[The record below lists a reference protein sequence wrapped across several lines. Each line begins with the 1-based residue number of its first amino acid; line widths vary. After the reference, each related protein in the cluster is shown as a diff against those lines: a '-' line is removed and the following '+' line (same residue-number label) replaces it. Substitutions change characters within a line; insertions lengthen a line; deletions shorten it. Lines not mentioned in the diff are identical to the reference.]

1 MIIPAIDL
9 LDGRVVRLRQGDFQ
23 ATTDYGD
30 EAVKRLTD
38 YAEAGAPR
46 LHLVDLTGAKNPAAR
61 QLPLI
66 RRIVDALPSKVQLQT
81 GGGIRTRDDV
91 KVLLDAGVTAVV
103 VGSQAVKAPDVVRQ
117 WFTEFGPERSVLAL
131 DVRVSDLGSAQVA
144 TAGWQE
150 TSGALI
156 DDIVKTYLPCGLKH
170 VLCTDIARDGMMTGP
185 SVDLY
190 ARLAKAFPQVAWQAS
205 GGIASLADVR
215 AAENAGAAGVI
226 VGRAL
231 LENRFTVKEALSC

>member
-66 RRIVDALPSKVQLQT
+66 RRIVDALPAKVQLQT

-91 KVLLDAGVTAVV
+91 KALLDAGVTAVV

-117 WFTEFGPERSVLAL
+117 WFTEFGPERIVLAL

-150 TSGALI
+150 TSGTLI
-156 DDIVKTYLPCGLKH
+156 DDVVKTYLPCGLKH

>member
-91 KVLLDAGVTAVV
+91 KALLDAGVTAVV
-103 VGSQAVKAPDVVRQ
+103 VGSQAVKAPDVVRL
-117 WFTEFGPERSVLAL
+117 WFTEFGPERIVLAL

-156 DDIVKTYLPCGLKH
+156 DDVVKTYLPCGLKH

-231 LENRFTVKEALSC
+231 LENRFTVEEALSC

>member
-30 EAVKRLTD
+30 EAVKRLKD
-38 YAEAGAPR
+38 YAQAGAPR

-81 GGGIRTRDDV
+81 GGGIRMRDDV
-91 KVLLDAGVTAVV
+91 KALLDAGVTAVV

-117 WFTEFGPERSVLAL
+117 WFTEFGPERIVLAL

-156 DDIVKTYLPCGLKH
+156 DDVVKRYLPCGLKH

>member
-46 LHLVDLTGAKNPAAR
+46 LHLVDLTGAKNPAER

-91 KVLLDAGVTAVV
+91 KALLDAGVTAVV
-103 VGSQAVKAPDVVRQ
+103 VGSQAVKAPDVVRL
-117 WFTEFGPERSVLAL
+117 WFTEFGPERIVLAL

-156 DDIVKTYLPCGLKH
+156 DDVVKTYLPCGLKH

>member
-23 ATTDYGD
+23 TTTDYGD

-66 RRIVDALPSKVQLQT
+66 RRIVDALPAEVQLQT

-103 VGSQAVKAPDVVRQ
+103 VGSQTVKAPDVVRQ
-117 WFTEFGPERSVLAL
+117 WFTEFGPERIVLAL

-156 DDIVKTYLPCGLKH
+156 DDVVKTYLPCGLKH

-231 LENRFTVKEALSC
+231 LENRITVKEALSC

>member
-23 ATTDYGD
+23 TTTDYGD

-66 RRIVDALPSKVQLQT
+66 RRIVDALPAKVQLQT

-91 KVLLDAGVTAVV
+91 KALLDAGVTAVV

-117 WFTEFGPERSVLAL
+117 WFTEFGPERIVLAL
-131 DVRVSDLGSAQVA
+131 DVRMSDLGSAQVA
-144 TAGWQE
+144 TAGWLE

-156 DDIVKTYLPCGLKH
+156 DDVVKTYLPCGLKH

>member
-103 VGSQAVKAPDVVRQ
+103 VGSQTVKAPDVVRQ
-117 WFTEFGPERSVLAL
+117 WFTEFGPERIVLAL

-150 TSGALI
+150 MSGALI
-156 DDIVKTYLPCGLKH
+156 DDVVKTYLPCGLKH

-231 LENRFTVKEALSC
+231 LENRFTVEEALSC

>member
-117 WFTEFGPERSVLAL
+117 WFTEFGPERIVLAL
-131 DVRVSDLGSAQVA
+131 DVRMSDLGSAQVA
-144 TAGWQE
+144 TAGWLE

-156 DDIVKTYLPCGLKH
+156 DDVVKTYLPCGLKH

>member
-117 WFTEFGPERSVLAL
+117 WFTEFGPERIVLAL

-156 DDIVKTYLPCGLKH
+156 DDVVKTYLPCGLKH

-190 ARLAKAFPQVAWQAS
+190 ARLSKTFPQVAWQAS

>member
-23 ATTDYGD
+23 ATTDQ
-30 EAVKRLTD
+30 
-38 YAEAGAPR
+38 AGAPR

-66 RRIVDALPSKVQLQT
+66 RRIVDALPAKVQLQT
-81 GGGIRTRDDV
+81 GGGIRMRDDV
-91 KVLLDAGVTAVV
+91 KALLDAGVTAVV

-117 WFTEFGPERSVLAL
+117 WFTEFGPERIVLAL
-131 DVRVSDLGSAQVA
+131 DVRVSDSGSARVA

-156 DDIVKTYLPCGLKH
+156 DDVVKTYLPCGLKH

-190 ARLAKAFPQVAWQAS
+190 ARLAKAFPTVAWQAS

>member
-46 LHLVDLTGAKNPAAR
+46 LHLVDLTGAKNPAER

-66 RRIVDALPSKVQLQT
+66 RRIVDALPVKVQLQT

-103 VGSQAVKAPDVVRQ
+103 VGSQTVKAPDVVRQ
-117 WFTEFGPERSVLAL
+117 WFTEFGPERIVLAL

-156 DDIVKTYLPCGLKH
+156 DDVVKTYLPCGLKH

>member
-46 LHLVDLTGAKNPAAR
+46 LHLVDLTGAKNPDER

-91 KVLLDAGVTAVV
+91 KALLDAGVTAVV

-117 WFTEFGPERSVLAL
+117 WFTEFGPERIVLAL

-156 DDIVKTYLPCGLKH
+156 DDVVKTYLPCGLKH

-190 ARLAKAFPQVAWQAS
+190 ARLSKAFPQVAWQAS

>member
-23 ATTDYGD
+23 ATTDYGN
-30 EAVKRLTD
+30 EAVKRLKD

-66 RRIVDALPSKVQLQT
+66 RRIVDALPAEVQLQT

-91 KVLLDAGVTAVV
+91 KALLDAGVTAVV

-117 WFTEFGPERSVLAL
+117 WFTEFGPERIVLAL
-131 DVRVSDLGSAQVA
+131 DVRVSDLGSARVA

-156 DDIVKTYLPCGLKH
+156 DDVVKTYLPCGLKH

>member
-103 VGSQAVKAPDVVRQ
+103 VGSQTVKAPDVVRQ
-117 WFTEFGPERSVLAL
+117 WFTEFGPERIVLAL

-156 DDIVKTYLPCGLKH
+156 DDVVKTYLPCGLKH

-190 ARLAKAFPQVAWQAS
+190 ARLSKAFPQVAWQAS

-215 AAENAGAAGVI
+215 TAENAGAAGVI

>member
-117 WFTEFGPERSVLAL
+117 WFTEFGPERIVLAL
-131 DVRVSDLGSAQVA
+131 DVRVSDLGSARVA

-156 DDIVKTYLPCGLKH
+156 DDVVKTYLPCGLKH

-190 ARLAKAFPQVAWQAS
+190 ARLVKAFPQVAWQAS
-205 GGIASLADVR
+205 GGIASLADVW

>member
-38 YAEAGAPR
+38 YVEAGAPR

-91 KVLLDAGVTAVV
+91 KALLDAGVAAVV

-117 WFTEFGPERSVLAL
+117 WFMEFGPERIVLAL

-156 DDIVKTYLPCGLKH
+156 DDVVKRYLPCGLKH

>member
-30 EAVKRLTD
+30 EAIKRLTD

-91 KVLLDAGVTAVV
+91 KALLDAGVTAVV
-103 VGSQAVKAPDVVRQ
+103 VGSQAVKAPDVVRL
-117 WFTEFGPERSVLAL
+117 WFTEFGPERIVLAL

-156 DDIVKTYLPCGLKH
+156 DDVVKTYLPCGLRH

>member
-46 LHLVDLTGAKNPAAR
+46 LHLVDLTGAKNPAER

-66 RRIVDALPSKVQLQT
+66 RRIVDALPVKVQLQT

-91 KVLLDAGVTAVV
+91 KALLDAGVTAVV
-103 VGSQAVKAPDVVRQ
+103 VGSQAVKAPDVVRL
-117 WFTEFGPERSVLAL
+117 WFTEFGPERIVLAL

-156 DDIVKTYLPCGLKH
+156 DDVVKTYLPCGLKH

-231 LENRFTVKEALSC
+231 LENRFTVEEALSC

>member
-23 ATTDYGD
+23 ATTDYGN
-30 EAVKRLTD
+30 EAVKRLKD
-38 YAEAGAPR
+38 YAQAGAPR

-66 RRIVDALPSKVQLQT
+66 RRIVDALPAKVQLQT
-81 GGGIRTRDDV
+81 GGGIRMRDDV
-91 KVLLDAGVTAVV
+91 KALLDAGVTAVV

-117 WFTEFGPERSVLAL
+117 WFTEFGPERIVLAL

-156 DDIVKTYLPCGLKH
+156 DDVVKTYLPCGLKH
-170 VLCTDIARDGMMTGP
+170 VLCTDIARDGMMTGS

-190 ARLAKAFPQVAWQAS
+190 ARLSKAFPQVAWQAS

>member
-117 WFTEFGPERSVLAL
+117 WFTEFGPERIVLAL
-131 DVRVSDLGSAQVA
+131 DVLVSDLGSAQVA

-156 DDIVKTYLPCGLKH
+156 DDIVKMYLPCGLKH

-205 GGIASLADVR
+205 GGIASLTDVR

>member
-103 VGSQAVKAPDVVRQ
+103 VGSQTVKAPDVVRQ
-117 WFTEFGPERSVLAL
+117 WFTEFGPERIVLAL

-150 TSGALI
+150 MSGALI
-156 DDIVKTYLPCGLKH
+156 DDVVKTYLPCGLKH

>member
-66 RRIVDALPSKVQLQT
+66 RRIVDALPAEVQLQT

-91 KVLLDAGVTAVV
+91 KVLLDVGVTAVV
-103 VGSQAVKAPDVVRQ
+103 VGSQTVKAPDVVRQ
-117 WFTEFGPERSVLAL
+117 WFTEFGPERIVLAL

-150 TSGALI
+150 MSGALI
-156 DDIVKTYLPCGLKH
+156 DDVVKTYLPCGLKH

>member
-103 VGSQAVKAPDVVRQ
+103 VGSQTVKAPDVVRQ
-117 WFTEFGPERSVLAL
+117 WFTEFGPERIVLAL
-131 DVRVSDLGSAQVA
+131 DVRGSDLGSAQVA

-156 DDIVKTYLPCGLKH
+156 DDVVKTYLPCGLKH

>member
-66 RRIVDALPSKVQLQT
+66 RRIVDALPAEVQLQT

-91 KVLLDAGVTAVV
+91 KALLDAGVTAVV
-103 VGSQAVKAPDVVRQ
+103 VGSSGCRIGVRL
-117 WFTEFGPERSVLAL
+117 R
-131 DVRVSDLGSAQVA
+131 
-144 TAGWQE
+144 
-150 TSGALI
+150 
-156 DDIVKTYLPCGLKH
+156 
-170 VLCTDIARDGMMTGP
+170 
-185 SVDLY
+185 
-190 ARLAKAFPQVAWQAS
+190 
-205 GGIASLADVR
+205 
-215 AAENAGAAGVI
+215 
-226 VGRAL
+226 
-231 LENRFTVKEALSC
+231 

>member
-46 LHLVDLTGAKNPAAR
+46 LHLVDLTGAKNPAER

-91 KVLLDAGVTAVV
+91 KALLDAGVTAVV
-103 VGSQAVKAPDVVRQ
+103 VGSQAVKAPDVVRL
-117 WFTEFGPERSVLAL
+117 WFTEFGPERIVLAL

-156 DDIVKTYLPCGLKH
+156 DDVVKTYLPCGLKH

-231 LENRFTVKEALSC
+231 LENRFTVEEALSC

>member
-46 LHLVDLTGAKNPAAR
+46 LHLVDLTGAKNPAER

-91 KVLLDAGVTAVV
+91 KALLDAGVTAVV
-103 VGSQAVKAPDVVRQ
+103 VGSQAVKAPDVVRL
-117 WFTEFGPERSVLAL
+117 WFTEFGPERIVLAL

-156 DDIVKTYLPCGLKH
+156 DDVVKTYLPCGLKH

-205 GGIASLADVR
+205 GGIVSLADVR

-231 LENRFTVKEALSC
+231 LENRFTVEEALSC

>member
-117 WFTEFGPERSVLAL
+117 WFTEFGPERIVLAL

-144 TAGWQE
+144 TAGWLE

-156 DDIVKTYLPCGLKH
+156 DDVVKTYLPCGLKH

>member
-30 EAVKRLTD
+30 DAVKRLTD

-91 KVLLDAGVTAVV
+91 KALLDAGVTAVV
-103 VGSQAVKAPDVVRQ
+103 VGSQTVKAPDVVRQ
-117 WFTEFGPERSVLAL
+117 WFTEFGPERIVLAL

-156 DDIVKTYLPCGLKH
+156 DDVVKTYLPCGLKH

-215 AAENAGAAGVI
+215 TAENAGAAGVI

>member
-38 YAEAGAPR
+38 YVEAGAPR

-103 VGSQAVKAPDVVRQ
+103 VGSQTVKAPDVVRQ
-117 WFTEFGPERSVLAL
+117 WFTEFGPERIVLAL

-156 DDIVKTYLPCGLKH
+156 DDVVKTYLPCGLKH

>member
-91 KVLLDAGVTAVV
+91 KALLDAGVTAVV
-103 VGSQAVKAPDVVRQ
+103 VGSQAVKAPDVVRL
-117 WFTEFGPERSVLAL
+117 WFTEFGPERIVLAL

-156 DDIVKTYLPCGLKH
+156 DDVVKTYLPCGLRH

-205 GGIASLADVR
+205 GGIASLADVQ

-231 LENRFTVKEALSC
+231 LENRFTVEEALSC

>member
-103 VGSQAVKAPDVVRQ
+103 VGSQTVKAPDVVRQ
-117 WFTEFGPERSVLAL
+117 WFTEFGPERIVLAL

-150 TSGALI
+150 MSGALI
-156 DDIVKTYLPCGLKH
+156 DDVVKTYLPCGLKH

-190 ARLAKAFPQVAWQAS
+190 SRLAKAFPQVAWQAS

-231 LENRFTVKEALSC
+231 LENRFTVEEALSC

>member
-46 LHLVDLTGAKNPAAR
+46 LHLVDLTGAKNSAAR

-66 RRIVDALPSKVQLQT
+66 RRIVDALPAEVQLQT

-91 KVLLDAGVTAVV
+91 KALLDAGVTAVV

-117 WFTEFGPERSVLAL
+117 WFTEFGPERIVLAL
-131 DVRVSDLGSAQVA
+131 DVRMSDLGSAQVA
-144 TAGWQE
+144 TAGWLE

-156 DDIVKTYLPCGLKH
+156 DDVVKTYLPCGLKH

>member
-91 KVLLDAGVTAVV
+91 KALLDAGVTAVV

-117 WFTEFGPERSVLAL
+117 WFTEFGPERIVLAL

-156 DDIVKTYLPCGLKH
+156 DDVVKTYLPCGLKH

-190 ARLAKAFPQVAWQAS
+190 ARLAKAFPQVALQAS

-231 LENRFTVKEALSC
+231 LENRFTVKEAFSC